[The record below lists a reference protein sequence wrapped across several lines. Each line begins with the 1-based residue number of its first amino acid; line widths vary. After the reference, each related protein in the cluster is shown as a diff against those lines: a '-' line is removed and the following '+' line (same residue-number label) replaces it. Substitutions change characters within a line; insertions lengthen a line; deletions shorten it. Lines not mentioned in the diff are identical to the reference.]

1 MKLYDGEALKMA
13 RKKLSMTQ
21 EEVSEVLGL
30 GRRQI
35 SQMENGAFDGGL
47 KYFLRYLSL
56 LNLELSIVPG
66 LSGWKSSESDIYL
79 EDEGNELLNAFWGEG
94 RDIKAEPLTQNYD
107 ELNKEI
113 DAMFGDEHDNDEK

>member
-1 MKLYDGEALKMA
+1 MKLYDGETLKMA

-21 EEVSEVLGL
+21 EEVSEVLGI

-35 SQMENGAFDGGL
+35 SQMENGVFDGGL

-66 LSGWKSSESDIYL
+66 LSGWKNSKSDLHL

-94 RDIKAEPLTQNYD
+94 RDIKAEPLTQNFD

>member
-13 RKKLSMTQ
+13 RKKMSMTQ
-21 EEVSEVLGL
+21 EDVSEVLGL

-35 SQMENGAFDGGL
+35 SQMENGVFDGGL

-66 LSGWKSSESDIYL
+66 LSGWKNSESDIHL